1 MFHKNM
7 IVLGSFVV
15 FTTSMAAYAADPVA
29 AQVAKEPVAQATE
42 SVDQNLEKNPDNKG
56 LKTAQE
62 KLEKK
67 KEEHMEKQSE
77 HQAQGDHAEK
87 GGEGKH

>member
-29 AQVAKEPVAQATE
+29 AQDAKEPVAQATE

-56 LKTAQE
+56 LKTAQQ
-62 KLEKK
+62 KLEKN